1 VTIRD
6 AVKGQPYPYRDNSLN
21 LFRLI
26 LAGLVLVAH
35 SFHIAG
41 EGDGPSIQGE
51 NLGGWAVAGFFAI
64 SGFLITGSRLK
75 HTAGN
80 YIVHRVARIFPA
92 FIVCLIVTAF
102 VFAPIVALVERGTLA
117 GFLSTPTTPL
127 QYVWG
132 NAGLHIFHYDISGTL
147 ATVPYPS
154 AWNGSLW
161 TLYYEFLCYI
171 TVWILGAFF
180 LFRRFPLTVLS
191 VLFAASVAAYAN
203 IDLVRRLG
211 LDFDFELFMRL
222 LPFFLG
228 GALVHFV
235 VARHGISPVV
245 AAGALVLTVAL
256 IALIPRWGGQLS
268 SPFLAYTLLYL
279 ATVIPQPAFI
289 ARNDIS
295 YGFYI
300 YAWPIQQLLVLA
312 GVAALG
318 MPVYIILAAIVTAG
332 LAYLSWIAVERP
344 ALAVVR
350 PRRTPTPTAIDESAR
365 PAA

>member
-1 VTIRD
+1 MTIRD
-6 AVKGQPYPYRDNSLN
+6 VLTGQPYPYRQNSLN
-21 LFRLI
+21 MFRLV

-41 EGDGPSIQGE
+41 RGDGPSIQGE
-51 NLGGWAVAGFFAI
+51 NLGGWAVAGFFAL

-80 YIVHRVARIFPA
+80 YIMHRVARIFPA
-92 FIVCLIVTAF
+92 FIVCLVVTAF

-117 GFLSTPTTPL
+117 GFMSTPTTPL

-132 NAGLHIFHYDISGTL
+132 NAGLHINHYDISGTL

-171 TVWILGAFF
+171 TIWILGAFV
-180 LFRRFPLTVLS
+180 LFRRFPITVLG
-191 VLFAASVAAYAN
+191 VLFAASVTAYAN
-203 IDLVRRLG
+203 LELVRRLG
-211 LDFDFELFMRL
+211 LDGDFELFVRL

-228 GALVHFV
+228 GAIVHFV
-235 VARHGISPVV
+235 IQRHGISPVIAV
-245 AAGALVLTVAL
+245 GSLVLTVAL
-256 IALIPRWGGQLS
+256 IALVPRWGGQLS
-268 SPFLAYTLLYL
+268 APLLAYGLLYL
-279 ATVIPQPAFI
+279 ATVVPQPAFI

-300 YAWPIQQLLVLA
+300 YAWPVQQLLVLA
-312 GVAALG
+312 GAASFGLPLYILLAAL
-318 MPVYIILAAIVTAG
+318 ITAG
-332 LAYLSWIAVERP
+332 LAYLSWVAVERP
-344 ALAVVR
+344 ALQVVR
-350 PRRTPTPTAIDESAR
+350 PRREPKPSSTDESAR